1 MSNKDIKK
9 LFKKAKKQGWTKEHG
24 SGHSKWYSPCG
35 KHVLTVSASPSDI
48 NAIRQI
54 KRQLTKLGYEV

>member
-9 LFKKAKKQGWTKEHG
+9 LFKKARKQGWTKKMG
-24 SGHSKWYSPCG
+24 SGHYQWYSPCG
-35 KHVLTVSASPSDI
+35 KYILNVSSSPSDV

-54 KRQLTKLGYEV
+54 KRQLIKLGYEV